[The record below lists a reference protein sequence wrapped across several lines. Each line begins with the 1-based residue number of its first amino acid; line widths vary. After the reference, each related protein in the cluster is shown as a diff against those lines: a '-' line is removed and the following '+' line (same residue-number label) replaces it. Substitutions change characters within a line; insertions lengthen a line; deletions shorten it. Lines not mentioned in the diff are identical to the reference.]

1 MFHHFQWTFHICYN
15 SAMKVLIAPL
25 IVHPRCDAGYHIAKQ
40 LTDLFIAHDITCAV
54 SADSHNDFQHVSLYP
69 VPKARKPL
77 FNFGADNRAH
87 EEWLYSNGFFSKQYI
102 ENDYASLCAAIDQFQ
117 PDLIISYDRPAALM
131 AALQRQIPCWEF
143 VVPAMYRNAYFPTR
157 CMHGLN
163 AVLEENNMVQ
173 QLNLQYFYDKATRRI
188 GYGPIETAPY
198 LSENNV
204 TRIGSAAIPQKKETR
219 TNRVC
224 IFISEY
230 DGNAIT
236 LRNMIDSA
244 FLGAPYYVYVS
255 IPAITA
261 HKESNLHYLRY
272 PDVKLINGAS
282 AIIHDG
288 NDFYFNQ
295 ALVYGVPQMIIADH
309 SYERNFNALA
319 TTRYKFGRYIFEEDL
334 SMAALY
340 EGYRTLM
347 ADDMYYENTQL
358 MRTKIEQY
366 NDISE
371 LLNLLHIDTNK
382 LQ

>member
-1 MFHHFQWTFHICYN
+1 
-15 SAMKVLIAPL
+15 MKVLIAPL

-40 LTDLFIAHDITCAV
+40 LTELFIAHDITCAV
-54 SADSHNDFQHVSLYP
+54 SADSHNDFHHVSLYP
-69 VPKARKPL
+69 SPKPRKPL

-87 EEWLYSNGFFSKQYI
+87 EEWLYSNGHFSKQYI

-173 QLNLQYFYDKATRRI
+173 QLNLQYFYDKAIRRI

-347 ADDMYYENTQL
+347 SDDMYYENTQI